1 MFLKSNE
8 QDEEVSVEEF
18 KAAVQKVC
26 VGKAYAEFP
35 LGFRSFI
42 ESSYKTVDVDG
53 NSKGLAYILLKQH
66 FLRFYMLLLK
76 LNQQ

>member
-53 NSKGLAYILLKQH
+53 NSKGLAYILLDPVNG
-66 FLRFYMLLLK
+66 FVRLK
-76 LNQQ
+76 LEILETY